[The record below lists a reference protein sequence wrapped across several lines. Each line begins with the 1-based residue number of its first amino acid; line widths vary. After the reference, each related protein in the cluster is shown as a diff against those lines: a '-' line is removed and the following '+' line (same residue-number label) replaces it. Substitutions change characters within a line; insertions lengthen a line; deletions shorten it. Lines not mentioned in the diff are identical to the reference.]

1 MKNILQS
8 TECLED
14 QQNVSIRPNLL
25 DDFIGQS
32 SIVNNLKIFI
42 NAAYTRKE
50 SMDHVLLYGPPGLGK
65 TTLAHIIAKELKVN
79 FRSTAGPLLSKAGD
93 LAAILTNLQVK
104 DILFID
110 EIHRLNRNIEEI
122 LYSAMEDFCLDIIVG
137 EGCGA
142 RTLRVDLPPF
152 TLVGATTR
160 IGLLSN
166 PLRDRFGIPIHLEFY
181 STEELMKVI
190 QRAAK
195 VIKINISD
203 SGAQE
208 ISLRS
213 RGTPRIALRLLRRIR
228 DFIEV
233 IEHNKIITDALADKA
248 LLRLGIDKLGLDRQ
262 DIQYLKFIYNSNNPT
277 GIDTISS
284 GLSEDTGN
292 IEETIEPY
300 LIKINFIQRT
310 PRGRVITKRAISH
323 LREQAYI

>member
-1 MKNILQS
+1 
-8 TECLED
+8 
-14 QQNVSIRPNLL
+14 
-25 DDFIGQS
+25 
-32 SIVNNLKIFI
+32 
-42 NAAYTRKE
+42 
-50 SMDHVLLYGPPGLGK
+50 
-65 TTLAHIIAKELKVN
+65 
-79 FRSTAGPLLSKAGD
+79 
-93 LAAILTNLQVK
+93 
-104 DILFID
+104 
-110 EIHRLNRNIEEI
+110 
-122 LYSAMEDFCLDIIVG
+122 MEDFCLDIIVG
-137 EGCGA
+137 EGCEA
-142 RTLRVDLPPF
+142 LTLRVDLPKF

-181 STEELMKVI
+181 STEELIKVI

-195 VIKINISD
+195 VIKTDISD

-208 ISLRS
+208 ISLRA

-233 IEHNKIITDALADKA
+233 TEHNKTITDTFADKA

-262 DIQYLKFIYNSNNPT
+262 DIQYLKFIHDSNNPT

-310 PRGRVITKRAISH
+310 PRGRVITQKAISY
-323 LREQAYI
+323 LKEQSYI